1 MKNFLRGN
9 KGIGASDA
17 IVAILIIS
25 LFTGLIA
32 TILYNIY
39 ISNTSLKRMGTAN
52 SYIIDILE
60 YSDKLYYED
69 LTTANK
75 MGTEFSLTESEDAGE
90 SEEENLERLWKLE
103 GTINNGYNVEIT
115 LDKYTP
121 EENSYDLVRKI
132 TVTISYTVGSRNQ
145 EISVYRIK
153 SRENIQIPNNP
164 VLGIAKEQ
172 LNIDDGDYIVY
183 PVKYENEN
191 YIICTEDDRNWYK
204 YDITNP
210 ENSNNAKIII
220 SEEDLVVGD
229 TVPEEYIIYEWIPR
243 CATNEEEELLFL
255 FSNSN
260 NYVEDYEAE
269 DGNTYQRL
277 TPMPEGYTTDF
288 EANQLGRW
296 TPQQ

>member
-172 LNIDDGDYIVY
+172 LNIDD
-183 PVKYENEN
+183 
-191 YIICTEDDRNWYK
+191 
-204 YDITNP
+204 
-210 ENSNNAKIII
+210 
-220 SEEDLVVGD
+220 
-229 TVPEEYIIYEWIPR
+229 
-243 CATNEEEELLFL
+243 
-255 FSNSN
+255 
-260 NYVEDYEAE
+260 
-269 DGNTYQRL
+269 
-277 TPMPEGYTTDF
+277 
-288 EANQLGRW
+288 
-296 TPQQ
+296 

>member
-1 MKNFLRGN
+1 MKKFLKGN
-9 KGIGASDA
+9 SGIGASDA
-17 IVAILIIS
+17 IIAILIIS

-60 YSDKLYYED
+60 YSEKLYYED
-69 LTTANK
+69 LTTSNK
-75 MGTEFSLTESEDAGE
+75 MQAEFSLTESENPDE
-90 SEEENLERLWKLE
+90 PEEENLKRLWKLE

-132 TVTISYTVGSRNQ
+132 TVTINYKVGNRNQ

-153 SRENIQIPNNP
+153 SRENIEIPNKP
-164 VLGIAKEQ
+164 VLGIVKEQ
-172 LNIDDGDYIVY
+172 LNIDDENSIIY

-191 YIICTEDDRNWYK
+191 YIICTEDDINWYK
-204 YDITNP
+204 YNINNP
-210 ENSNNAKIII
+210 QISNTAKIII
-220 SEEDLVVGD
+220 SDEELIVGD
-229 TVPEEYIIYEWIPR
+229 IVPEEYIVFEWIPR
-243 CATNEEEELLFL
+243 YVQDTEENVFFL

-260 NYVEDYEAE
+260 NYIETNEQGYNILVDSGLDADQMFQNYT
-269 DGNTYQRL
+269 GLWQRI
-277 TPMPEGYTTDF
+277 PE
-288 EANQLGRW
+288 E
-296 TPQQ
+296 